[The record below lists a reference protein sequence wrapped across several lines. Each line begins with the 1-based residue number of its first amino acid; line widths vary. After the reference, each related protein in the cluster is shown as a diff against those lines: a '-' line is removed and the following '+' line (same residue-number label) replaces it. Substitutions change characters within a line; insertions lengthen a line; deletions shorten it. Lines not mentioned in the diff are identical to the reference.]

1 MNRNLPVL
9 YSFRRCP
16 YAMRARMAL
25 RYAGIQVELREVV
38 LSDKPTELIAA
49 SPKGTV
55 PVIVFDGEVI
65 EESLDIMLWALGIN
79 DPLGWLDCSEE
90 ALKLIKVND
99 LVFKTHLDGYKY
111 AGRNEEETRMV
122 HRSAAEK
129 VIVDINSQ
137 LANRSFLLGDKP
149 GLADFSLLPFIRQF
163 ANVDINW
170 FEAQPY
176 SRLRKW
182 LRGLLDGRI
191 FADAMS
197 KYPPWKRGDKITVF

>member
-25 RYAGIQVELREVV
+25 RYAGIKVELREVV

-55 PVIVFDGEVI
+55 PVMVFDGEVI

-79 DPLGWLDCSEE
+79 DPVGWLDGSEE

-111 AGRNEEETRMV
+111 AGRNAEKTRLV

-137 LANRSFLLGDKP
+137 LANQSFLLGDKP

-163 ANVDINW
+163 VNVDINW
-170 FEAQPY
+170 FAAHPY

-182 LRGLLDGRI
+182 LRGLLDSRI